1 MACLS
6 FQFDICRGG
15 KEDCLR
21 IQTLDGHLLCVQC
34 SDVETISGQ
43 SCYMSSYD
51 TCFVL
56 FFAALKGKYH
66 PKIEMALCVGYIVSK
81 LAF

>member
-21 IQTLDGHLLCVQC
+21 IQTLDGHLLFVHC
-34 SDVETISGQ
+34 SDGETISGQ

-51 TCFVL
+51 TCFFG

-66 PKIEMALCVGYIVSK
+66 PK
-81 LAF
+81 